1 MILLIIFIL
10 KQIKKGRIV
19 KKDFRFIFKRLF
31 FKKRSMSDSQRYPD
45 NFYLINLED
54 KVVFLTSKVF
64 FNSDK

>member
-31 FKKRSMSDSQRYPD
+31 LKKRSMSDSQRYPD